1 MPASKI
7 AFVSLILFP
16 CALSHAI
23 DPSVVPTSL
32 LHLQRRGIDQN
43 TLLENGKEAQKLNAK
58 FTSLTGDMACIAGA
72 FSQCVGGKYVGGP
85 CAQPLKCFAMPLLL
99 KKGTTLGCDSEAD
112 ATTRI
117 SNTGATGGLTGTG
130 SSGNVTATLS
140 NSTQA
145 SPAPAQKAVNG
156 SSVDPDED
164 GPDVA
169 MPDDTSA
176 GVNKDASK
184 APANASE
191 TPGSSNESSSE
202 KDDDSYDTTAESK
215 TAPFQSIPS
224 KSNSTHS
231 TADKPKQACLTSFFA
246 VVVQVDAT
254 LDLDEMNITGP

>member
-7 AFVSLILFP
+7 ALVSLILFP

-58 FTSLTGDMACIAGA
+58 FTTLGPDSTCQTGDMACIAGA

-130 SSGNVTATLS
+130 SSGNVTATPS

-145 SPAPAQKAVNG
+145 SPAPAQKATHG

-176 GVNKDASK
+176 GVTKDASEVSSSK

-191 TPGSSNESSSE
+191 TTGSSNESSSE

-231 TADKPKQACLTSFFA
+231 TADKPKQ
-246 VVVQVDAT
+246 VDAT

>member
-1 MPASKI
+1 MPS
-7 AFVSLILFP
+7 SP
-16 CALSHAI
+16 PGPDSTC
-23 DPSVVPTSL
+23 
-32 LHLQRRGIDQN
+32 Q
-43 TLLENGKEAQKLNAK
+43 
-58 FTSLTGDMACIAGA
+58 TGDMACIAGA

-130 SSGNVTATLS
+130 SSGNVTATPS

-145 SPAPAQKAVNG
+145 SPAPAQKATHG

-176 GVNKDASK
+176 GVTKDASEVSSSK

-191 TPGSSNESSSE
+191 TTGSSNESSSE

-231 TADKPKQACLTSFFA
+231 TADKPKQ
-246 VVVQVDAT
+246 VDAT